1 MEVLIS
7 LSNLLA
13 ELWGP
18 RHRAG
23 LAHVVVGRGWER
35 CRSQGCWRVEVV
47 QVGEGGPSK
56 PLRHAAC
63 SDLGAGHR
71 RKRLDPWPQPR
82 LWTWPRALVTSVISL
97 RLPHPTCV
105 ADSTCLYNV
114 PSPCNVSV
122 SCFLLNVTLAPSSRS
137 HPCLQS

>member
-18 RHRAG
+18 RRRAG
-23 LAHVVVGRGWER
+23 LAHVVVGRGEER
-35 CRSQGCWRVEVV
+35 CRSQGCWRGEVV

-56 PLRHAAC
+56 PLCRAAC

-71 RKRLDPWPQPR
+71 GRRPGLWPQPR
-82 LWTWPRALVTSVISL
+82 LWAWPQALVTSEIALRPPTPPVCLTALAAYVMLLLPAMSL
-97 RLPHPTCV
+97 YL
-105 ADSTCLYNV
+105 
-114 PSPCNVSV
+114 VS
-122 SCFLLNVTLAPSSRS
+122 S
-137 HPCLQS
+137 